1 LDDRGVVQLQK
12 QKIKDQDSTLDN
24 LSATLTR
31 QKHIGLAI
39 STEIEEQNK
48 ILDQMNDD
56 VDRVSGKIKKATK
69 TMERL

>member
-1 LDDRGVVQLQK
+1 LQK

-24 LSATLTR
+24 LSAILTR

-48 ILDQMNDD
+48 ILDEMNDD